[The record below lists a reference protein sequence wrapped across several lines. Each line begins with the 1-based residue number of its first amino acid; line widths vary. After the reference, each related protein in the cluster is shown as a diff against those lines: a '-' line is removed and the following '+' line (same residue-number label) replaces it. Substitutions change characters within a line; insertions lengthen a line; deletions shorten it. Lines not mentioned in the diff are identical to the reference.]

1 MTIALP
7 RKQDKKQMEPTTNGG
22 APLSV
27 VKMPKK
33 QRPPDPNYLAHDARN
48 WLTVLQVYC
57 DLLRTSGAVNSG
69 YEPWIEELSSAVER
83 GHTLVASL
91 LDSVERAEDKR
102 DDQGDSNGGEKPKP
116 RVAPQHPVAPQ
127 HSLSPANGAAP
138 PSNLSL
144 SPCLGNNRTASAA
157 VCEFPSG
164 ESLSGKVPP
173 LDIADAIARRQ
184 PMFEHLAGS
193 RIHVEIDAPADAGN
207 IAMPES
213 EFERILQNLVSNAI
227 EAMPNGGRLRLA
239 VLGNSRSPAGTA
251 KQPAPNTLLLQVSD
265 TGGGISPE
273 RLPAIFEPGV
283 SSKGVSS
290 KEISGKKER
299 AGDWRHHG
307 FGLAIV
313 QDLTERAGGWVR
325 VQSQPGRGS
334 CFELEFPRI

>member
-1 MTIALP
+1 MTVALP
-7 RKQDKKQMEPTTNGG
+7 RKQHKQQTESAAAGS

-27 VKMPKK
+27 VKMSQK
-33 QRPPDPNYLAHDARN
+33 QSSPDPNYLAHDARN

-57 DLLRTSGAVNSG
+57 DLLRTSGAVNRG

-91 LDSVERAEDKR
+91 LDSVERADDKR
-102 DDQGDSNGGEKPKP
+102 ADKENSSGNDQEDPGDGEAK
-116 RVAPQHPVAPQ
+116 
-127 HSLSPANGAAP
+127 
-138 PSNLSL
+138 
-144 SPCLGNNRTASAA
+144 PCLALPAA

-164 ESLSGKVPP
+164 ESSSSKVLP

-239 VLGNSRSPAGTA
+239 VLGNSRTPAGVT
-251 KQPAPNTLLLQVSD
+251 KHPASKTLLLRVSD
-265 TGGGISPE
+265 TGGGISAE

-283 SSKGVSS
+283 SSKGA
-290 KEISGKKER
+290 SGKKER
-299 AGDWRHHG
+299 AGDWRQHG